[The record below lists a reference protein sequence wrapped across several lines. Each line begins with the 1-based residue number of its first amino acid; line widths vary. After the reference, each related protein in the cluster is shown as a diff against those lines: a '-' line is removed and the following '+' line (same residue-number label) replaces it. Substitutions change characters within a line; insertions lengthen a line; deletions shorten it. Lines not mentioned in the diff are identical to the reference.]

1 MFFHAS
7 AVSSVRPLGGR
18 AEVTARLAG
27 EVDRFA
33 TMDASGSNFVRFVCK
48 FFRRLTWGCWG
59 HNSWTRVN
67 VGTV

>member
-1 MFFHAS
+1 M
-7 AVSSVRPLGGR
+7 SSVHPLGGR

-33 TMDASGSNFVRFVCK
+33 TLDASGSNSVRFVCE
-48 FFRRLTWGCWG
+48 FGRRLPWGSWG
-59 HNSWTRVN
+59 HSSWTGVS